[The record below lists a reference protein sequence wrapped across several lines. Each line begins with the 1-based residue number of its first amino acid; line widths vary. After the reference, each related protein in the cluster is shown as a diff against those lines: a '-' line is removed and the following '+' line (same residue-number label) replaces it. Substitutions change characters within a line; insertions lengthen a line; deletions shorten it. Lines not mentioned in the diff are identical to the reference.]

1 MEENDH
7 SEHANVADVIP
18 DPRRLVAVLA
28 DSAKL
33 RVFAA
38 LVLAHAGSAEA
49 AEAEASG
56 ESAASTGTTASGES
70 TSSPQSARP
79 SPPGLTL
86 AEAAELAGVGE
97 GEANKALVNLTV
109 LGLARRV
116 GDDRYLAT
124 PGVFRSSLS
133 ELNRKRDE
141 AAAKTFSTTD
151 PARLSVLLGC
161 FRDGKLVYLPEKFGK
176 RLIVLEEVAQSFEP
190 GVRYAEAEV
199 NLMLRDLYPDYA
211 ALRRY
216 LVDSAF
222 LSREDGFY
230 WRSGG
235 TVRV

>member
-7 SEHANVADVIP
+7 SNHSTVADVIP

-38 LVLAHAGSAEA
+38 LVLAHESAAEHSATAAADAPAGSEGSDGSDTSGTSDGSGGCARGLTVAEA
-49 AEAEASG
+49 AEA
-56 ESAASTGTTASGES
+56 
-70 TSSPQSARP
+70 
-79 SPPGLTL
+79 
-86 AEAAELAGVGE
+86 AGVGPS
-97 GEANKALVNLTV
+97 EAHRALVNLSM
-109 LGLARRV
+109 LGLARRLD
-116 GDDRYLAT
+116 GDRYLAT
-124 PGVFRSSLS
+124 PEVFRSSLS

-141 AAAKTFSTTD
+141 AAAKAFSTTD
-151 PARLSVLLGC
+151 PARLSVLLGS

-176 RLIVLEEVAQSFEP
+176 RQIVLEEVAQSFEP

-199 NLMLRDLYPDYA
+199 NLVLRDLYPDYA